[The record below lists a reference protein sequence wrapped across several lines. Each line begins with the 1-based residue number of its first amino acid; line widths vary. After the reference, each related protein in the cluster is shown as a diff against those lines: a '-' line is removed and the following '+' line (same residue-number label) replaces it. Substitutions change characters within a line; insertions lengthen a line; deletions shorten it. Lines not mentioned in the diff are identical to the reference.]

1 MRIVKHKGVT
11 RGSMGVSRTGVWIMR
26 LPLLITVVLSLVPVR
41 RVLVPNP
48 WPYSKNGG
56 TMATAVRDYGD
67 PTY

>member
-1 MRIVKHKGVT
+1 
-11 RGSMGVSRTGVWIMR
+11 MGVSRRGVWIMR
-26 LPLLITVVLSLVPVR
+26 LPLLITVVLSLIPVR